1 MVLGMHNADDGTDMQ
16 LSQAGVGAR
25 LHVTTLEIYLSVST
39 ERVPT
44 HNL

>member
-1 MVLGMHNADDGTDMQ
+1 MYNADDGTDMQ

-25 LHVTTLEIYLSVST
+25 LHATTVEMYLSVST

-44 HNL
+44 RIL